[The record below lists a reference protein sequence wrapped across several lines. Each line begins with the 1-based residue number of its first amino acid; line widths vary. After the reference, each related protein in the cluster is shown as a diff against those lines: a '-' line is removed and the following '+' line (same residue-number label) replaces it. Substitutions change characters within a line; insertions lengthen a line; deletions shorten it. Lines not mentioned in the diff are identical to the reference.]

1 MSKISKRHLEDNF
14 QNSLLLKTSQNLTDE
29 EIEQVRQNLK
39 FASQEYVD
47 QKIAEIDIN
56 IPTEYESIILKS
68 SVLNSA
74 KKFRLTIDDDGVLS
88 AEEVML

>member
-14 QNSLLLKTSQNLTDE
+14 QNSLLLKTSQNLTGE

-47 QKIAEIDIN
+47 QKIAEIDIKT
-56 IPTEYESIILKS
+56 PTEYESIILKS
-68 SVLNSA
+68 SVPNST

>member
-1 MSKISKRHLEDNF
+1 VATKD
-14 QNSLLLKTSQNLTDE
+14 
-29 EIEQVRQNLK
+29 
-39 FASQEYVD
+39 YVN